1 MAEIGAAI
9 SGSERRATVAE
20 RDATDGFATRFLAE
34 RVGASFPA
42 RVSGVTRFGLFVELA
57 DSGAQGLIPMRDFAE
72 YMDHDEPHQR
82 LVGSR
87 SGRAIQLGETLEVEN

>member
-1 MAEIGAAI
+1 
-9 SGSERRATVAE
+9 
-20 RDATDGFATRFLAE
+20 
-34 RVGASFPA
+34 
-42 RVSGVTRFGLFVELA
+42 
-57 DSGAQGLIPMRDFAE
+57 MRDFAE